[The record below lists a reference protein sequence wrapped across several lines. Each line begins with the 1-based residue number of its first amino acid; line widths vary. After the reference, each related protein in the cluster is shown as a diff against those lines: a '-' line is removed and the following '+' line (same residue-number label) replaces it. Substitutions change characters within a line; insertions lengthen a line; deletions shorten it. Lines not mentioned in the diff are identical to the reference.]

1 MSRIPIPLPFIAAA
15 LFAATLSDLALDFG
29 LIDPVSAAALFAL
42 GLASFVYF
50 LLVTSGSKRWAPL
63 ALLLG
68 ASFAL
73 GLRALGDE
81 GSPFGSSPSSF
92 RQIRDGEARERASAA
107 KDRFRELTR
116 AESPGS
122 RFSIVRSA
130 PSPGREK
137 TARSIV
143 SSLAGADSPAR
154 R

>member
-81 GSPFGSSPSSF
+81 GSPFGPSPSSF
-92 RQIRDGEARERASAA
+92 RKIRDGEARERASAA
-107 KDRFRELTR
+107 KDRFRELTDAAR
-116 AESPGS
+116 SAAESLAREP
-122 RFSIVRSA
+122 SIEEA
-130 PSPGREK
+130 
-137 TARSIV
+137 
-143 SSLAGADSPAR
+143 AGALDPAR
-154 R
+154 I